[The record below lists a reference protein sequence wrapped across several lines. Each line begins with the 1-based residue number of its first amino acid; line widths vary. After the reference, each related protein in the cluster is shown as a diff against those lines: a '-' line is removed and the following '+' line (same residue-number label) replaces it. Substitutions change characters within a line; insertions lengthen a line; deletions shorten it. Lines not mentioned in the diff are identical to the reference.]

1 MGGALCLLIHLRLK
15 DLHVDE
21 KEWSG
26 AILVAP
32 MCKIADELRPRWPI
46 PEILMLVARFLPALP
61 VVPTEDLVGK
71 SVKVNEKRA
80 VAMANPMRYTGK
92 PRLGTVLELLRATDE
107 LSQRLWEVSLPFLV
121 LHGSGD
127 VVTDPAVSRELYAAA
142 RSKDKSIKI
151 YDGVWHSLQFG
162 ETEENVEMFRRDV
175 LDWLDRR
182 CGGLD
187 GGDTGAEAVVCLS
200 ATA

>member
-1 MGGALCLLIHLRLK
+1 
-15 DLHVDE
+15 
-21 KEWSG
+21 
-26 AILVAP
+26 
-32 MCKIADELRPRWPI
+32 
-46 PEILMLVARFLPALP
+46 MLVARFLPALP

-187 GGDTGAEAVVCLS
+187 GGDSGAEAVVCLS